1 MLYNVIGGGGEGG
14 RGGGRGGGGGGMH
27 MMTLELRILCASIV
41 TFGLCT
47 HRDPVVLSSSFFGDF
62 LFLLAAAQM
71 TMLLKSSRQRC
82 FV

>member
-1 MLYNVIGGGGEGG
+1 
-14 RGGGRGGGGGGMH
+14 
-27 MMTLELRILCASIV
+27 MMTLELRYTSIIII

-47 HRDPVVLSSSFFGDF
+47 HRDPVVLSSSCFGDF
-62 LFLLAAAQM
+62 LFLFAAAQM